1 MKITS
6 ISTQVKQIELKT
18 PFITALRRVDVIE
31 FVRVSVCCDNENIG
45 LGEAP
50 ATKAVTG
57 EDIESILSS
66 IEFIKNSLISLT
78 PLQALDALHKFNI
91 GSSAKASL
99 DMAFVSLLEK
109 NKTRTKIKLT
119 TDITISLK
127 EPQEMFLDAKEA
139 VKNGM
144 NILKIKLGHDIKH
157 AIKVTKMLS
166 HLDAKLIIDAN
177 QAWSLEQS
185 LKYIDAIKD
194 IQIELIEQP
203 VKSTQLKELKIIA
216 AYSSIPILA
225 DESVFTLIDA
235 KKVIESKSA
244 DMINIKLMKCGG
256 VTKAREIL
264 EYARSKK
271 VKCMLGSML
280 EGPISINAALHLAL
294 QYDDVIEYLD
304 LDSPLLYKEA
314 SSELEFEFKGNSI
327 SFNLTMSKTQQ

>member
-18 PFITALRRVDVIE
+18 PFITALRRVDIIE
-31 FVRVSVCCDNENIG
+31 FVRVSVGCDNENIG

-66 IEFIKNSLISLT
+66 IESIKMSLISLS
-78 PLQALDALHKFNI
+78 PSEALDALHKSSI

-109 NKTRTKIKLT
+109 NKITTKIKLT

-127 EPQEMFLDAKEA
+127 EAQEMFLDAKEA

-144 NILKIKLGHDIKH
+144 DILKIKLGRDIKH
-157 AIKVTKMLS
+157 AIKVTKKLS
-166 HLDAKLIIDAN
+166 TLDAKLIIDAN

-185 LKYIDAIKD
+185 LEYIDAMKD
-194 IQIELIEQP
+194 IDIELIEQP
-203 VKSTQLKELKIIA
+203 VKSTQLKDLKTIT

-264 EYARSKK
+264 DYARSKD

-294 QYDDVIEYLD
+294 EYSDIIKYLD
-304 LDSPLLYKEA
+304 LDSPLLYKYE
-314 SSELEFEFKGNSI
+314 SNELEFEFNKNVI
-327 SFNLTMSKTQQ
+327 IYTPYL